1 MGLAVSTDFMLGLLI
16 GVLVVLL
23 FQQLTRATSGLG
35 RWLPLLLLGALGCA
49 TIWVL
54 LQVI

>member
-1 MGLAVSTDFMLGLLI
+1 MGIAVSTDFILGLII

-35 RWLPLLLLGALGCA
+35 RWLPLILLGVLGCA
-49 TIWVL
+49 AIWLL

>member
-1 MGLAVSTDFMLGLLI
+1 MGLAVSTDFILGLII

-49 TIWVL
+49 AIWVL
-54 LQVI
+54 LQAI

>member
-1 MGLAVSTDFMLGLLI
+1 MGIAVSTDFILGLII

-35 RWLPLLLLGALGCA
+35 RWLPLILLGAVGCA
-49 TIWVL
+49 ALWFL
-54 LQVI
+54 LQVM